1 MMIIRIFFFISA
13 LALSS
18 GFVQQ
23 LRNLDVGKGG
33 KIECEGLLLSQKN
46 GSNYPTEVEKVGP
59 TMTTTSMRKILQV
72 EKFARL
78 PVWPVWNGVAIFVI
92 SKLFGNEFAAKLED
106 MIGGRVCPNFFIEGK
121 TSPFI
126 MLVHHRHSFASWD
139 ILRYLQ
145 RTFFPEGFPAHPHRG
160 FITVTYILK
169 GGFIHRDS
177 LGIKQSYGAE
187 ERHKGKHTQWL
198 NTGGGMLHEEMF
210 DIDFKN
216 IFRPCDQELYQL
228 WLNVPSSNK
237 MDSPS
242 IKLLGGE
249 SETPCVIKIDENGKK
264 TETTIIGGTHE
275 DKSSSAPIESDLAIL
290 HVKMEPGTSWSHKL
304 PLSQETSLL
313 YMRRGS
319 IEVQDTRVPPH
330 HTAYFE
336 REGSYIKVSTND
348 GADFL
353 LLAGEPLREPV
364 AAQGSMVM
372 NTPDEINAAYADY
385 QRGNMGLPWSEKL
398 SDEGWLDH
406 VERHPSVYKFE

>member
-145 RTFFPEGFPAHPHRG
+145 RTFFP
-160 FITVTYILK
+160 
-169 GGFIHRDS
+169 
-177 LGIKQSYGAE
+177 
-187 ERHKGKHTQWL
+187 
-198 NTGGGMLHEEMF
+198 
-210 DIDFKN
+210 
-216 IFRPCDQELYQL
+216 
-228 WLNVPSSNK
+228 
-237 MDSPS
+237 
-242 IKLLGGE
+242 
-249 SETPCVIKIDENGKK
+249 
-264 TETTIIGGTHE
+264 
-275 DKSSSAPIESDLAIL
+275 
-290 HVKMEPGTSWSHKL
+290 
-304 PLSQETSLL
+304 
-313 YMRRGS
+313 
-319 IEVQDTRVPPH
+319 
-330 HTAYFE
+330 
-336 REGSYIKVSTND
+336 
-348 GADFL
+348 
-353 LLAGEPLREPV
+353 
-364 AAQGSMVM
+364 
-372 NTPDEINAAYADY
+372 
-385 QRGNMGLPWSEKL
+385 
-398 SDEGWLDH
+398 
-406 VERHPSVYKFE
+406 